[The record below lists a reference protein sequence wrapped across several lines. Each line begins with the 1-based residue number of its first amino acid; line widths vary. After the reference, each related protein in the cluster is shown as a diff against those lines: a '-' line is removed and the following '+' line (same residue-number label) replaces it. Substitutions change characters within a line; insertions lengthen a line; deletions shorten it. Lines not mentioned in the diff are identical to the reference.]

1 MTARR
6 LSLMLA
12 AIALALAALSVVR
25 LEQARGTASI
35 EQMRLGAT
43 PVTLYRPDGSPRT
56 LVILS
61 HGFGGSRQ
69 MMEAIALTLARA
81 GHLVVSFDYYGH
93 GRNGTPLS
101 PDIERLTGTTEDLV
115 KQTLDVLDRART
127 LTGQSRVAFVG
138 HSMATDVI
146 VRAAARTEDVAA
158 VAAISMY
165 SDAVTARHPDRLL
178 IVSGAFEG
186 RLRDVAL
193 GAVAQIG
200 PATEGETA
208 TANGLSRRAVA
219 APRVGHV
226 GVLWSPA
233 TLREVTDW
241 LGGAAP
247 PARTGPWIGL
257 LLLSLLLL
265 FRPITTLLPSR
276 PAAPAP
282 SLAGSAGAAGIGA
295 AAAAALTALPLS
307 ALPLS
312 GFAGFG
318 ALALALGLWGAVVL
332 ALLRAPLGLSARTP
346 GPDLGAAL
354 LIGLWGLGVF
364 ALALDRYGAAFV
376 PVGPRLPLALL
387 LLPAAILFAVA
398 DRAVVQGRGLA
409 ARILQRLPIL
419 AALFAGMIVSPTR
432 LGLVFT
438 VLPVLVLFWLVYG
451 TMAHWVARRTG
462 PTGAGIGA
470 GLCLAWAI
478 AASTPLFEG

>member
-1 MTARR
+1 MLTRR
-6 LSLMLA
+6 LPLLIA
-12 AIALALAALSVVR
+12 ALALALAALSVVR
-25 LEQARGTASI
+25 LEQARASVGI
-35 EQMRLGAT
+35 EQARLGDT
-43 PVTLYRPDGSPRT
+43 PVTLYRPDQTPGT

-93 GRNGTPLS
+93 GRHGTPLS
-101 PDIERLTGTTEDLV
+101 PDIDSLTGTTEDLV
-115 KQTLDVLDRART
+115 LQTLDVLDRART
-127 LTGQSRVAFVG
+127 LTGQTRVAFVG

-146 VRAAARTEDVAA
+146 VRAAERTDTVTA

-165 SDAVTARHPDRLL
+165 SDAVTARHPERLL

-193 GAVAQIG
+193 EAVGQIG
-200 PATEGETA
+200 PATEGETVTEGSMA
-208 TANGLSRRAVA
+208 RRAVS

-226 GVLWSPA
+226 GVLWSPL
-233 TLREVTDW
+233 TLRELTGW
-241 LGGAAP
+241 LGGAAA
-247 PARTGPWIGL
+247 PAVTGPWIAL
-257 LLLSLLLL
+257 LLLSILLL
-265 FRPITTLLPSR
+265 FRPVTTLLPAQPTS
-276 PAAPAP
+276 PAP
-282 SLAGSAGAAGIGA
+282 GLLRAAGAAGIGA
-295 AAAAALTALPLS
+295 VAAAAAALT

-332 ALLRAPLGLSARTP
+332 AVLRVPPDLSARQ
-346 GPDLGAAL
+346 LGAAL
-354 LIGLWGLGVF
+354 LLALWGLGVF
-364 ALALDRYGAAFV
+364 ALALDRYGAAFL

-387 LLPAAILFAVA
+387 LVPGAVLFALG
-398 DRAVVQGRGLA
+398 DRVMIHGRGIGP
-409 ARILQRLPIL
+409 RILLRLPVLI
-419 AALFAGMIVSPTR
+419 ALFLAMIASPMR

-451 TMAHWVARRTG
+451 TMARWLAGRMG

-478 AASTPLFEG
+478 AASTPLFQG

>member
-6 LSLMLA
+6 LSLLLA
-12 AIALALAALSVVR
+12 AIAVALAALSVLR
-25 LEQARGTASI
+25 LEQARAPVGI
-35 EQMRLGAT
+35 EQVRLGDT
-43 PVTLYRPDGSPRT
+43 PVTLYRPDRARGT

-81 GHLVVSFDYYGH
+81 GHPVVSFDYYGH
-93 GRNGTPLS
+93 GRHGTPLS

-115 KQTLDVLDRART
+115 EQTLDVLDRARA
-127 LTGQSRVAFVG
+127 LTGQSRAAFVG

-146 VRAAARTEDVAA
+146 VRAAERTDDVAA
-158 VAAISMY
+158 VVAISMY

-193 GAVAQIG
+193 DAVAQIG
-200 PATEGETA
+200 PAAEGETA
-208 TANGLSRRAVA
+208 TADGMARRAVA

-233 TLREVTDW
+233 TLREITDW
-241 LGGAAP
+241 LGGDAA

-257 LLLSLLLL
+257 LLLSILVL

-282 SLAGSAGAAGIGA
+282 PLARSAIAAGIGA
-295 AAAAALTALPLS
+295 AAAAAAALT

-332 ALLRAPLGLSARTP
+332 ALLRAPLGVPARTL
-346 GPDLGAAL
+346 GPQLGAAL
-354 LIGLWGLGVF
+354 LLGLWGLGVF

-387 LLPAAILFAVA
+387 LLPAALVFAVA
-398 DRAVVQGRGLA
+398 DRALVHGRGIV
-409 ARILQRLPIL
+409 ARILLRLPIL
-419 AALFAGMIVSPTR
+419 AALFAGMIASPTK

-451 TMAHWVARRTG
+451 TMAQWVARRMG
-462 PTGAGIGA
+462 PAGAGIGA

-478 AASTPLFEG
+478 AASTPLFAG